1 MASNGIVRRID
12 DLGRLVIPKEIRRN
26 MKLNDGDALEVIP
39 NYNGKEIIIRPYKKS
54 FEQCAIDWYNK
65 ATNPY
70 DNSDLNFRYF
80 RNTDFWR
87 RGEYTFCVVGALID
101 NFTSRAGYA
110 KRFERD
116 TFDERIG
123 RVAAFARAMG
133 HNLNKMIGYE
143 G

>member
-1 MASNGIVRRID
+1 MANTGIVRRID
-12 DLGRLVIPKEIRRN
+12 DLGRLVIPKEIRRALRI
-26 MKLNDGDALEVIP
+26 KEGDALECIA
-39 NYNGKEIIIRPYKKS
+39 NYNGKEIVIRPYKKS

-65 ATNPY
+65 ATNIH
-70 DNSDLNFRYF
+70 DHSDLNFHYF
-80 RNTDFWR
+80 RNADFWR

-110 KRFERD
+110 KRFEKD

-133 HNLNKMIGYE
+133 RNLNKMIGYE

>member
-12 DLGRLVIPKEIRRN
+12 DLGRVTIPKEIRRN
-26 MKLNDGDALEVIP
+26 MGLNDGDALEID
-39 NYNGKEIIIRPYKKS
+39 YNSNGIITIRKYKKS
-54 FEQCAIDWYNK
+54 FEQCAVDWYNK

-70 DNSDLNFRYF
+70 DNSDLNFHYF

-110 KRFERD
+110 KRFEKD
-116 TFDERIG
+116 IFDERIG
-123 RVAAFARAMG
+123 RVAAFADAMG
-133 HNLNKMIGYE
+133 RNLNKMIGYE